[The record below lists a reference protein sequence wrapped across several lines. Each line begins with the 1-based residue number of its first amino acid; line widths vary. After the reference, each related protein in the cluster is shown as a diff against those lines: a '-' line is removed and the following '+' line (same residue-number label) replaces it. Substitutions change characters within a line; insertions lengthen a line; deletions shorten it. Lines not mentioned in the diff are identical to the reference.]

1 MSTMSKTKNTGRMSF
16 VSTVVFSTYVAGRVS
31 AALLTAFLQ
40 FPAFISCTPL
50 QTPLKKSAPAAYIDV
65 FFFDTLSPQYL
76 DSYQRLRADDTMH
89 ALSSV
94 GVKRVAAL
102 SVNSGSAMTW
112 AGVRTYAD
120 LSKYSFSLKE
130 DLPERPLLAGE
141 KVLGEG
147 VSRVADLQM
156 RTSLV
161 RIVLRSVSCDFS
173 GTPYTG
179 WSFDNTLIYMQ
190 YAGVEAR
197 PFGSHAGIPVST
209 VNQGW
214 LDSAAVMAFPRPE
227 MLLQTGVGN
236 VWRQKV
242 VAEKE
247 FWCYSNEADSA
258 ALGRPVTRIVLEGYV
273 GEHLCYYP
281 IELPGL
287 RAGRTYSLDV
297 TLKKMGTPDPDI
309 PASADMVS
317 LGGSCVPWNMY
328 DQREEIF

>member
-1 MSTMSKTKNTGRMSF
+1 MPEMSKSKNTGRMSF
-16 VSTVVFSTYVAGRVS
+16 LSTVVFSICIAGRVS
-31 AALLTAFLQ
+31 AAILAALLQ
-40 FPAFISCTPL
+40 CPAFFSCTPMHA
-50 QTPLKKSAPAAYIDV
+50 PLKKAAPAGYIDV

-130 DLPERPLLAGE
+130 DSPERPLLAGE
-141 KVLGEG
+141 KVLEDGI
-147 VSRVADLQM
+147 SRVADLQM
-156 RTSLV
+156 CSSLV
-161 RIVLRSVSCDFS
+161 KLVLRSISCDFS

-179 WSFDNTLIYMQ
+179 FSFHNTIIYLQ
-190 YAGVEAR
+190 YAGVESR
-197 PFGSHAGIPVST
+197 PFGPHAGIPVST

-227 MLLQTGVGN
+227 MLLQAGVGN
-236 VWRQKV
+236 VWRQTV

-247 FWCYSNEADSA
+247 FWCYTNEADSA
-258 ALGRPVTRIVLEGYV
+258 SLGRPVTRIVLEGYV

-297 TLKKMGTPDPDI
+297 ALRKMGTPDPDI
-309 PASADMVS
+309 PASADMITLSGVCS
-317 LGGSCVPWNMY
+317 PWDVY

>member
-1 MSTMSKTKNTGRMSF
+1 MPTMSKTKNTGRMSF
-16 VSTVVFSTYVAGRVS
+16 VSTVVFSTVAGRVS

-130 DLPERPLLAGE
+130 DSPEKPLLAGE

-179 WSFDNTLIYMQ
+179 WSFDNSLIYMQ

-197 PFGSHAGIPVST
+197 PFGPHAGIPVST

-214 LDSAAVMAFPRPE
+214 LDSTAVMAFPRPE

-236 VWRQKV
+236 VWRQNV

-317 LGGSCVPWNMY
+317 LGGSCVPWNMC

>member
-1 MSTMSKTKNTGRMSF
+1 MPEMSKSKNTGRMSF
-16 VSTVVFSTYVAGRVS
+16 LSTVVFSICIAGRVS
-31 AALLTAFLQ
+31 AAILAALLQ
-40 FPAFISCTPL
+40 CPAFFSCTPMHA
-50 QTPLKKSAPAAYIDV
+50 PLKKAAPAGYIDV

-130 DLPERPLLAGE
+130 DSPERPLLAGE
-141 KVLGEG
+141 KVLEDGI
-147 VSRVADLQM
+147 SRVADLQM
-156 RTSLV
+156 CSSLV
-161 RIVLRSVSCDFS
+161 KLVLRSISCDFS

-179 WSFDNTLIYMQ
+179 FSFHNTIIYLQ
-190 YAGVEAR
+190 YAGVESR
-197 PFGSHAGIPVST
+197 PFGPHAGIPVST

-227 MLLQTGVGN
+227 MLLQAGVGN
-236 VWRQKV
+236 VWRQTV

-247 FWCYSNEADSA
+247 FWCYANEADSA
-258 ALGRPVTRIVLEGYV
+258 SLGRPVTRIVLEGYV

-297 TLKKMGTPDPDI
+297 ALRKMGTPDPDI
-309 PASADMVS
+309 PASADMITLSGVCS
-317 LGGSCVPWNMY
+317 PWDVY

>member
-1 MSTMSKTKNTGRMSF
+1 MPKMSKSKNTGRMSF
-16 VSTVVFSTYVAGRVS
+16 LSTVVFSICIAGRVS
-31 AALLTAFLQ
+31 AAILAALLQ
-40 FPAFISCTPL
+40 CPAFFSCTPMHA
-50 QTPLKKSAPAAYIDV
+50 PLKKEAPAGYIDV

-130 DLPERPLLAGE
+130 DSPERPLLAGE
-141 KVLGEG
+141 MVLEDGI
-147 VSRVADLQM
+147 SRVADLQM
-156 RTSLV
+156 SSSLV
-161 RIVLRSVSCDFS
+161 KLVLRSISCDFS

-179 WSFDNTLIYMQ
+179 WSFDNTLIYLQ
-190 YAGVEAR
+190 YAGVESR
-197 PFGSHAGIPVST
+197 PFGPHAGIPVST

-214 LDSAAVMAFPRPE
+214 LDSSAVMAFPRPE
-227 MLLQTGVGN
+227 MLLQAGVGN
-236 VWRQKV
+236 VWRQTV
-242 VAEKE
+242 MAEKE
-247 FWCYSNEADSA
+247 FWCYANEADSA
-258 ALGRPVTRIVLEGYV
+258 SLGRPVTRIVLEGYV

-297 TLKKMGTPDPDI
+297 ALRKMGTPDPDI
-309 PASADMVS
+309 PASADMITISGVYS
-317 LGGSCVPWNMY
+317 PWDVY

>member
-1 MSTMSKTKNTGRMSF
+1 MPEMSKSKNTGRMSF
-16 VSTVVFSTYVAGRVS
+16 LSTVVFSICIAGRVS
-31 AALLTAFLQ
+31 AAILAALLQ
-40 FPAFISCTPL
+40 CPAFFSCTPMHA
-50 QTPLKKSAPAAYIDV
+50 PLRKAAPAGYIDV

-130 DLPERPLLAGE
+130 DSPERPLLAGE
-141 KVLGEG
+141 KVLEDGI
-147 VSRVADLQM
+147 SRVADLQM
-156 RTSLV
+156 SSSLV
-161 RIVLRSVSCDFS
+161 KLVLRSISCDFS

-179 WSFDNTLIYMQ
+179 FSFDNTLIYLQ
-190 YAGVEAR
+190 YAGVESR
-197 PFGSHAGIPVST
+197 PFGPYAGIPVST

-227 MLLQTGVGN
+227 MLLQAGVGN
-236 VWRQKV
+236 VWRQTV

-247 FWCYSNEADSA
+247 FWCYANEADSA
-258 ALGRPVTRIVLEGYV
+258 SLGRPVTRIVLEGYV
-273 GEHLCYYP
+273 GERLCYYP

-297 TLKKMGTPDPDI
+297 ALRKMGTPDPDI
-309 PASADMVS
+309 PASADMITISGVCS
-317 LGGSCVPWNMY
+317 PWDMY

>member
-1 MSTMSKTKNTGRMSF
+1 MPTMSKTKNTGRMSF
-16 VSTVVFSTYVAGRVS
+16 VSTVVFSTVAGRVS

-50 QTPLKKSAPAAYIDV
+50 QAPLKKSAPAPYIDV

-130 DLPERPLLAGE
+130 DSPEKPLLAGE
-141 KVLGEG
+141 KVLEEG

-179 WSFDNTLIYMQ
+179 WGFDNSLIYLQ

-197 PFGSHAGIPVST
+197 PFGPHAGIPVST

-214 LDSAAVMAFPRPE
+214 LDSTAVMAFPRPE

-242 VAEKE
+242 MAEKE
-247 FWCYSNEADSA
+247 FWCYSNKADSA

-317 LGGSCVPWNMY
+317 LGGSCVPWNMC

>member
-1 MSTMSKTKNTGRMSF
+1 MPQSSLHTGRMSF
-16 VSTVVFSTYVAGRVS
+16 LSTVVFSICIAGRVS
-31 AALLTAFLQ
+31 AAILAALLQ
-40 FPAFISCTPL
+40 CPAFFSCTPMHA
-50 QTPLKKSAPAAYIDV
+50 PLRKAAPAGYIDV

-102 SVNSGSAMTW
+102 SVNSGSTMTW

-130 DLPERPLLAGE
+130 DSPERPLLAGE
-141 KVLGEG
+141 KVLEDGI
-147 VSRVADLQM
+147 SRVADLQM
-156 RTSLV
+156 CSSLV
-161 RIVLRSVSCDFS
+161 KLVLRSISCDFS

-179 WSFDNTLIYMQ
+179 WSFDNTLIYLQ
-190 YAGVEAR
+190 YAGVESR
-197 PFGSHAGIPVST
+197 PFGPHTGIPVST

-227 MLLQTGVGN
+227 MLLQAGVGN
-236 VWRQKV
+236 VWRQTV
-242 VAEKE
+242 MAEKE
-247 FWCYSNEADSA
+247 FWCYANEADSA
-258 ALGRPVTRIVLEGYV
+258 SLGRPVTRIVLEGNV

-287 RAGRTYSLDV
+287 RAGRTYSLDI
-297 TLKKMGTPDPDI
+297 TLRKMGTPDPDI
-309 PASADMVS
+309 PASADMITISGVCS
-317 LGGSCVPWNMY
+317 PWDMY